1 MHERECKGY
10 ISFNRGVNEFN
21 RGVNELNR
29 GVNDLNRGVNHSV
42 ARQGCNLLRAAVTSA
57 VTSQGCCCG
66 NLQIHPLD
74 LGQHLFI
81 DNSQSRL
88 VSELHFDMNAIHCD
102 INVNRVISLLVGYVI
117 HGVFSSFW
125 LTSFILLIHM
135 MRMLGSNAFVYRLPR
150 MTGWC
155 NVPNLFTSVEYRLLE
170 SAS

>member
-21 RGVNELNR
+21 RGVNEFNR

-74 LGQHLFI
+74 LGQWYQACVQCL
-81 DNSQSRL
+81 QL
-88 VSELHFDMNAIHCD
+88 K
-102 INVNRVISLLVGYVI
+102 
-117 HGVFSSFW
+117 
-125 LTSFILLIHM
+125 
-135 MRMLGSNAFVYRLPR
+135 LG
-150 MTGWC
+150 TH
-155 NVPNLFTSVEYRLLE
+155 SVVATYACLD
-170 SAS
+170 

>member
-29 GVNDLNRGVNHSV
+29 GVNALNRGVNHSV

-74 LGQHLFI
+74 LGHSYATKIGSNLGPSVVFFVAAIQNIRAIAYWVNLCV
-81 DNSQSRL
+81 SRL
-88 VSELHFDMNAIHCD
+88 F
-102 INVNRVISLLVGYVI
+102 
-117 HGVFSSFW
+117 
-125 LTSFILLIHM
+125 
-135 MRMLGSNAFVYRLPR
+135 
-150 MTGWC
+150 
-155 NVPNLFTSVEYRLLE
+155 
-170 SAS
+170 

>member
-10 ISFNRGVNEFN
+10 ISFNRGVNELN

-74 LGQHLFI
+74 LGQELLEE
-81 DNSQSRL
+81 DVKMN
-88 VSELHFDMNAIHCD
+88 VSCST
-102 INVNRVISLLVGYVI
+102 RVIDVM
-117 HGVFSSFW
+117 
-125 LTSFILLIHM
+125 TSGEM
-135 MRMLGSNAFVYRLPR
+135 
-150 MTGWC
+150 
-155 NVPNLFTSVEYRLLE
+155 LLE
-170 SAS
+170 INFNLK